1 MNSSKYVIK
10 ADGSK
15 VPFDKNK
22 VMQTCLRAGASNQ
35 LANKIAESVEYEVP
49 DGSTTAQVYRLVLNR
64 LGKAEGGFG
73 LKHRYKLKQ
82 AIMQMG
88 PAGFPFESYISQILA
103 HYGYEVE
110 ATRVDMRGRCGRH
123 EVDVAAKKNNKRY
136 MVECKY
142 HHRRGLHTSMKDSLY
157 THARFLDLKDHF
169 DFEMLACN
177 TRLSEDAFEY
187 ANCIG
192 QQMMCWKHPPQG
204 GLEKMIEDKG
214 LYPITTLNLNK
225 FELMSFSQAKFMIA
239 KDLLTADLKSLS
251 KQTGI
256 SEKRLENLHRMVK
269 LILR

>member
-1 MNSSKYVIK
+1 MANSKYVIK

-15 VPFDKNK
+15 VSFNKNK
-22 VMQTCLRAGASNQ
+22 VMQTCIRAGASNQ
-35 LANKIAESVEYEVP
+35 LAKKIAESVEYDIP
-49 DGSTTAQVYRLVLNR
+49 DGSTTAQVYRLVLNS
-64 LGKAEGGFG
+64 LGKAEDGFG

-88 PAGFPFESYISQILA
+88 PAGFESYISQILG
-103 HYGYEVE
+103 HYGYKVE
-110 ATRVDMRGRCGRH
+110 ATRAEMRGKCGKH
-123 EVDVAAKKNNKRY
+123 EIDVVAKKDNKRY

-142 HHRRGLHTSMKDSLY
+142 HHRRGLHTPMKDSLY
-157 THARFLDLKDHF
+157 THARFLDLKDCF

-187 ANCIG
+187 AKCIG
-192 QQMMCWKHPPQG
+192 QQMMCWKHPPHG

-239 KDLLTADLKSLS
+239 KDLLTADLKPLS
-251 KQTGI
+251 KQTTI
-256 SEKRLENLHRMVK
+256 SEKRLEKLQSMVK